1 MYNIIAKGIALIFKN
16 NNNTIKSVMS
26 RYLILFNLSK
36 LKSRN
41 LKFIS
46 LIFETSNNDVIIDN
60 KIRKL

>member
-1 MYNIIAKGIALIFKN
+1 MYNNIAIGIALIFKN
-16 NNNTIKSVMS
+16 NNDTIKNVMN
-26 RYLILFNLSK
+26 RYLILFNLLN

-46 LIFETSNNDVIIDN
+46 LILETSNKDVIIDN

>member
-1 MYNIIAKGIALIFKN
+1 MYNIITKGIALIFKN
-16 NNNTIKSVMS
+16 NNNTIKNIMS
-26 RYLILFNLSK
+26 RYLILFNLLK

-46 LIFETSNNDVIIDN
+46 LILETSNKDVIIDT